1 MTPPMDYS
9 SICRRVVS
17 WIPGLG
23 FSWGPAF
30 RERACRHYLIRKDRS
45 LSLMVANRTSL
56 PASLNAHEQCYDL
69 LYQNWRANS
78 PYLFDKQ
85 DK

>member
-9 SICRRVVS
+9 SICRRVVF
-17 WIPGLG
+17 GFLG
-23 FSWGPAF
+23 SAFSWGPAF
-30 RERACRHYLIRKDRS
+30 SERACRHYLIRKDRS

-56 PASLNAHEQCYDL
+56 SCIPQCAEQCYDL
-69 LYQNWRANS
+69 LYQNWRAIS